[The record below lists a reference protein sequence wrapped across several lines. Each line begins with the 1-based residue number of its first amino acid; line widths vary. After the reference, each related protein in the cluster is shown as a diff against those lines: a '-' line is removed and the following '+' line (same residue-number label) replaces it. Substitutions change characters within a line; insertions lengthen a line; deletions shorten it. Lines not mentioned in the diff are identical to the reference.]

1 MNERIYLL
9 LNDEDSPVARGLLI
23 TPPDGEELRVKV
35 LDEDIDEIEDI
46 APHKLVTLVGMLQT
60 MPTLRGEVIGASRD
74 VLKLRTVESK
84 EDVRDMLRVKVAF
97 DSLIYPVD
105 VKWTGRRKVEFVDLS
120 CGGIAFYCDEEM
132 QRGELVE
139 IVIPVTPQ
147 PLVMRCRILRAWE
160 KEGRSCYAARFINM
174 CHDEEKLICEA
185 VFNIQLNQHTKK
197 TEREGVVQ

>member
-9 LNDEDSPVARGLLI
+9 LNDEDAPVARGLLI
-23 TPPDGEELRVKV
+23 TAPDAEELRVKV

-60 MPTLRGEVIGASRD
+60 MPTLRGEVLGASRD
-74 VLKLRTVESK
+74 VLKLRQVETK

-97 DSLIYPVD
+97 DTLIYPVD
-105 VKWTGRRKVEFVDLS
+105 VSWTGRRKVEFIDLS
-120 CGGIAFYCDEEM
+120 CGGIAFYCDEPM
-132 QRGELVE
+132 QRGDIIEV
-139 IVIPVTPQ
+139 VIPVTPQ

-160 KEGRSCYAARFINM
+160 KEGRPCCAARFINM

-185 VFNIQLNQHTKK
+185 VFNIQLSQHMK
-197 TEREGVVQ
+197 TEDRKEVVQ